1 MADNSIISTLD
12 FSKPISVSIF
22 TPVLNKTL
30 ITGLVLAGGRGTRMG
45 ELDKGLQCLHGNA
58 MALHAL
64 QRLAAQTATVMISA
78 NQNIDTYQEFGFP
91 VWPDH
96 MHGFAG
102 PLAGIQTGLL
112 HCTTPYLL
120 CAPCDSPF
128 LPPDLAD
135 RLSSALVQGNADLAV
150 AVTQESWEGIQQK
163 QSHPVFALMKTSVLA
178 GLTTYLENG
187 GRKMQ
192 AWHASLQVC
201 EVLFEDNTAFRNI
214 NTLEELRELEN

>member
-1 MADNSIISTLD
+1 MPTSNPPL
-12 FSKPISVSIF
+12 SK
-22 TPVLNKTL
+22 NL

-45 ELDKGLQCLHGNA
+45 EVDKGLQCLHGKA
-58 MALHAL
+58 MVLHAL
-64 QRLAAQTATVMISA
+64 QNLAEQTASIMISA
-78 NQNIDTYQEFGFP
+78 NQNIGTYRGFGFP

-96 MHGFAG
+96 MQGFAG

-128 LPPDLAD
+128 LPPDLAQ
-135 RLSSALVQGNADLAV
+135 RLSSALIQSDAELAV
-150 AVTQESWEGIQQK
+150 VVTLENRNGILQK
-163 QSHPVFALMKTSVLA
+163 QSHPVFALMKTNVLTD
-178 GLTTYLENG
+178 LTTYLENG

-192 AWHASLQVC
+192 AWHACLHIC
-201 EVLFEDNTAFRNI
+201 EVVFEDHMAFRNI

>member
-1 MADNSIISTLD
+1 MSTSNTL
-12 FSKPISVSIF
+12 
-22 TPVLNKTL
+22 LNKNL

-45 ELDKGLQCLHGNA
+45 EVDKGLQCLHGKA
-58 MALHAL
+58 MALHVL
-64 QRLAAQTATVMISA
+64 QRLAMQTTTVMISA
-78 NQNIDTYQEFGFP
+78 NQNIATYQEFGFP

-96 MHGFAG
+96 MQGFAG

-112 HCTTPYLL
+112 HCLTPYLL
-120 CAPCDSPF
+120 CASCDSPF
-128 LPPDLAD
+128 LPLDLAD
-135 RLSSALVQGNADLAV
+135 RLSSALLQSNAELAV
-150 AVTQESWEGIQQK
+150 AVTWENTDGIQQK

-192 AWHASLQVC
+192 AWHASLQMC
-201 EVLFEDNTAFRNI
+201 EVLFEDNAAFRNI

>member
-1 MADNSIISTLD
+1 MSISNA
-12 FSKPISVSIF
+12 S
-22 TPVLNKTL
+22 LNKDL

-45 ELDKGLQCLHGNA
+45 ELDKGLQSLHGKA
-58 MALHAL
+58 MVLHVL
-64 QRLAAQTATVMISA
+64 QSLAAQSVSIMISA

-96 MHGFAG
+96 MQGFAG

-128 LPPDLAD
+128 LPTDLGN
-135 RLSSALVQGNADLAV
+135 RLSSALLQNNADLAV
-150 AVTQESWEGIQQK
+150 AVTQESRNGMQQK
-163 QSHPVFALMKTSVLA
+163 QSHPVFALMKTTVLT
-178 GLTTYLENG
+178 GLTAYLENG

-192 AWHASLQVC
+192 VWHASLQMC